1 MQKLILIDGNSLFF
15 RAYYAT
21 AYAGGDLMKNKQGV
35 YTNALFGFV
44 NMVDK
49 ILSQPYS
56 HVLIAFDTKEKTKR
70 HEAFDDYKAGRPP
83 MPIEMAQQ
91 IPLIHTYLKQLNIAD
106 KSLVGYE
113 ADDIIGTLSK
123 EACNRGLQVSIYS
136 SDRDLLQLISNNV
149 TIHLLKKGVTEIDDL
164 NPQSFFEK
172 YGIKHTQMIDLKALM
187 GDPSDNIPGVPG
199 VGEKTA
205 VKLLQTYETLENVLA
220 KKDEIS
226 GKLGE
231 RIREHEDK
239 AILSKMLATIDLNVP
254 LDFSLDDIER
264 KEFNYEGLVAFYNEM
279 DLHVFIKRLGKPVQK
294 GEKFNFTIIDAHDEL
309 TAILKPNMAIHIEL
323 EDYNYHTSD
332 ILGFGLSDGVKH
344 YFIPK
349 DIGLASIDFQLYL
362 SDPTIPKLTY
372 DQKAFRT
379 ALKWLGYDLQGVKFD
394 LLLSSYLIHQK
405 IAKEDFKVICMA
417 FEYEDI
423 EYDEL
428 IYGKGAKK
436 GLPELSIYAAHIA
449 KKAKAIYQLQAPLI
463 EKLKA
468 LDLLDLFN
476 QIEMP
481 LAIVLS
487 DMEYSGIAV
496 DRVELNQQKRALKGR
511 IDTLESNIYASVGK
525 TFNIGSP
532 KQMAEVLFVDL
543 GLDPSKKT
551 KTKNLSTN
559 VDVLNT
565 LVDKHPV
572 IPMILEYR
580 QLTKL
585 YSTYIEGIEQ
595 SIFSDGKV
603 HTIFA
608 QALTATGRL
617 SSLEPNLQNIP
628 IRTEEGRQIR
638 KLFVPS
644 KPNHYFV
651 AADYSQIEL
660 RVLADMANVKGL
672 IEAFNQHEDIH
683 TRTAKEVFGSQ
694 TVTSEERRK
703 AKAVNFGIIYGI
715 GAWSLAEDIHTTPR
729 EAQAFIDKY
738 LSIYPEIK
746 TYMENTVESAIKNG
760 YVTTLMKRRRYIG
773 ELESPIYAVREFG
786 KRTSM
791 NAPIQGSAADIIK
804 KAMIDLHAYIYKNKK
819 KSRIL
824 LQVHDELVLEV
835 PEAELSEMQSVVP
848 RIMSKAIQ
856 LKVELESSC
865 DTGNN
870 WYELK

>member
-21 AYAGGDLMKNKQGV
+21 AYLGGDLMKNKQGV

-49 ILSQPYS
+49 ILQQPYS
-56 HVLIAFDTKEKTKR
+56 HVLVAFDTKEKTKR

-83 MPIEMAQQ
+83 MPAEMAQQ
-91 IPLIHTYLKQLNIAD
+91 IPLIHTYLKHLNIPD
-106 KSLVGYE
+106 YSLVGYE

-123 EACNRGLQVSIYS
+123 EACNRGFEVSVYS
-136 SDRDLLQLISNNV
+136 SDRDLLQLISDNV
-149 TIHLLKKGVTEIDDL
+149 TIHLLKKGVTDIESL
-164 NPQSFFEK
+164 TPKTFHEK
-172 YGIKHTQMIDLKALM
+172 YGINHTQMIDLKALM

-205 VKLLQTYETLENVLA
+205 VKLLQTYGTLEEILT
-220 KKDEIS
+220 KKDEIA

-239 AILSKMLATIDLNVP
+239 AILSKMLATIDLAVP
-254 LDFSLDDIER
+254 LDFNLDDIER
-264 KEFNYEGLVAFYNEM
+264 KEVDYDGLVSFYNDM
-279 DLHVFIKRLGKPVQK
+279 DLHVFIKRLDKPVQK
-294 GEKFNFTIIDAHDEL
+294 ASNFEYTIIQDHDEFVE
-309 TAILKPNMAIHIEL
+309 ILKPNMAIHMEL
-323 EDYNYHTSD
+323 ADFNYHTSD
-332 ILGFGLSDGVKH
+332 IIGFGLSDGSTH

-362 SDPTIPKLTY
+362 TDSNIPKLTY

-436 GLPELSIYAAHIA
+436 GLPALDVYAAHVA
-449 KKAKAIYQLQAPLI
+449 KKAKAIYQLEPILI
-463 EKLKA
+463 EKLKD

-481 LAIVLS
+481 LSTVLS

-496 DRVELNQQKRALKGR
+496 DQTELKNQKSALKSR
-511 IDTLESNIYASVGK
+511 IDTIENNIYASVGK

-532 KQMAEVLFVDL
+532 KQLAEILFVDL

-565 LVDKHPV
+565 LMDKHPV

-651 AADYSQIEL
+651 SADYSQIEL
-660 RVLADMANVKGL
+660 RVLADMANVQGL
-672 IEAFNQHEDIH
+672 IEAFNNHEDIH
-683 TRTAKEVFGSQ
+683 TRTAKEVFGTE

-715 GAWSLAEDIHTTPR
+715 GAWSLSEDIHTTPR

-746 TYMENTVESAIKNG
+746 TYMETTVENAIKNG
-760 YVTTLMKRRRYIG
+760 YVTTMMKRRRYIG

-835 PEAELSEMQSVVP
+835 PESELSEMQSVVP
-848 RIMSKAIQ
+848 SIMSKAVK
-856 LKVELESSC
+856 LKVQLESSC
-865 DTGNN
+865 DTGKN

>member
-83 MPIEMAQQ
+83 MPVEMAQQ
-91 IPLIHTYLKQLNIAD
+91 IPLIHNYLKHLNIAD

-254 LDFSLDDIER
+254 LDFALDDIVR

-279 DLHVFIKRLGKPVQK
+279 DLHVFIKRLDKPVQK
-294 GEKFNFTIIDAHDEL
+294 GDKFNFTLVDAHDEL

-436 GLPELSIYAAHIA
+436 GLPELSVYAAHIA

-463 EKLKA
+463 EKLKD

-476 QIEMP
+476 EIEMP

-651 AADYSQIEL
+651 SADYSQIEL

-746 TYMENTVESAIKNG
+746 TYMENTVENAIKNG

-804 KAMIDLHAYIYKNKK
+804 KAMIDLHAYIFKNKK

-835 PEAELSEMQSVVP
+835 PEAELSEMQTVVP

>member
-56 HVLIAFDTKEKTKR
+56 HVLVAFDTKEKTKR
-70 HEAFDDYKAGRPP
+70 HEAFGEYKAGRPP
-83 MPIEMAQQ
+83 MPQEMAQQ
-91 IPLIHTYLKQLNIAD
+91 IPLIHNYLKHLNIAD
-106 KSLVGYE
+106 YSLVGYE

-123 EACNRGLQVSIYS
+123 EACNRGFEVSVYS
-136 SDRDLLQLISNNV
+136 SDRDLLQLISDNI
-149 TIHLLKKGVTEIDDL
+149 TIHLLKKGVTDIEDL
-164 NPQSFFEK
+164 TPQSFLEK

-205 VKLLQTYETLENVLA
+205 VKLLQTYETLENILEHKA
-220 KKDEIS
+220 EIS

-231 RIREHEDK
+231 KIRENEDK
-239 AILSKMLATIDLNVP
+239 ALLSKMLATIDLNVP
-254 LDFSLDDIER
+254 LELRLDDIAR
-264 KEFNYEGLVAFYNEM
+264 KEVDYDGLVSFYNDM
-279 DLHVFIKRLGKPVQK
+279 DLHVFIKRLEKPVTK
-294 GEKFNFTIIDAHDEL
+294 TSNFKYTLIQDHDEFVG
-309 TAILKPNMAIHIEL
+309 ILKPNLAIHMEL
-323 EDYNYHTSD
+323 ADFNYHTSE
-332 ILGFGLSDGVKH
+332 IIGFGLSDGLNH

-349 DIGLASIDFQLYL
+349 DVGLASIDFQLYL
-362 SDPTIPKLTY
+362 SDPSIPKLTY

-379 ALKWLGYDLQGVKFD
+379 ALKWLGYDLQGVRFD
-394 LLLSSYLIHQK
+394 LLLASYLIHQK

-436 GLPELSIYAAHIA
+436 GLPELSVYATHVA
-449 KKAKAIYQLQAPLI
+449 KKAKAIFDLQKPLL

-468 LDLLDLFN
+468 LDLENLFN

-481 LAIVLS
+481 LSTVLS
-487 DMEYSGIAV
+487 DMEYSGIRV
-496 DRVELNQQKRALKGR
+496 DEVELQRQKQALKTR
-511 IDTLESNIYASVGK
+511 IDTIEQSIYASVGK

-532 KQMAEVLFVDL
+532 KQLAEILFVDL

-559 VDVLNT
+559 VDVLNS
-565 LVDKHPV
+565 LIDKHPV

-585 YSTYIEGIEQ
+585 FSTYIEGIEQ
-595 SIFSDGKV
+595 SIFKDGKV

-644 KPNHYFV
+644 KPNHYFLS
-651 AADYSQIEL
+651 ADYSQIEL
-660 RVLADMANVKGL
+660 RVLADMANVKRL
-672 IEAFNQHEDIH
+672 IEAFNNHEDIH
-683 TRTAKEVFGSQ
+683 TRTAKEVFGTD
-694 TVTSEERRK
+694 TVSSEERRK

-715 GAWSLAEDIHTTPR
+715 GAWSLAEDIHVTPR

-746 TYMENTVESAIKNG
+746 TYMDETIENAIKNG
-760 YVTTLMKRRRYIG
+760 YVTTMMKRRRYIG
-773 ELESPIYAVREFG
+773 ELESPIYAIREFG
-786 KRTSM
+786 KRTAM

-804 KAMIDLHAYIYKNKK
+804 KAMIDLHAYIYKNKL

-835 PEAELSEMQSVVP
+835 PESELALMEKKVP
-848 RIMSKAIQ
+848 EIMTQAVK
-856 LKVELESSC
+856 LKVDLESSC
-865 DTGNN
+865 DTGLN

>member
-1 MQKLILIDGNSLFF
+1 MAKLILIDGNSLFF

-21 AYAGGDLMKNKQGV
+21 AYSGGELMKNKQGV

-49 ILSQPYS
+49 ILQQTYS
-56 HVLIAFDTKEKTKR
+56 HVLVAFDTKEKTKR

-83 MPIEMAQQ
+83 MPQEMAQQ
-91 IPLIHTYLKQLNIAD
+91 IPLIHQYLKHLNIAD
-106 KSLVGYE
+106 ESLVGYE

-123 EACNRGLQVSIYS
+123 IACDRGFEVSVYS
-136 SDRDLLQLISNNV
+136 SDRDLLQLISDNV
-149 TIHLLKKGVTEIDDL
+149 TIHLLKKGVTDIEDL
-164 NPQSFFEK
+164 TPASFFEK
-172 YGIKHTQMIDLKALM
+172 YGIQHTQMIDLKALM

-205 VKLLQTYETLENVLA
+205 VKLLQQYHTLEAILEH
-220 KKDEIS
+220 KDEIP

-239 AILSKMLATIDLNVP
+239 AILSKMLATIDLHTP
-254 LDFSLDDIER
+254 LDFTLDDLARQTID
-264 KEFNYEGLVAFYNEM
+264 YEGLVAFYNDM
-279 DLHVFIKRLGKPVQK
+279 DLHVFIKRLDKPIQK
-294 GEKFNFTIIDAHDEL
+294 VDDFKTHIVMDHDEF
-309 TAILKPNMAIHIEL
+309 AKILKPNMAIHIEL
-323 EDYNYHTSD
+323 ADFNYHTSD
-332 ILGFGLSDGVKH
+332 IIGFGLSDGQNH

-362 SDPTIPKLTY
+362 SDSTIPKYTY

-379 ALKWLGYDLQGVKFD
+379 ALKWLGYDLQGVQFD
-394 LLLSSYLIHQK
+394 LLLSAYLIHQK

-417 FEYEDI
+417 FDYEAI
-423 EYDEL
+423 QYDEL

-436 GLPELSIYAAHIA
+436 GLPELSVYATHVA
-449 KKAKAIYQLQAPLI
+449 KKAKAIFELRMPLLD
-463 EKLKA
+463 KLKD
-468 LDLLDLFN
+468 LDLLDLFSN
-476 QIEMP
+476 IEMP
-481 LAIVLS
+481 LAVVLS
-487 DMEYSGIAV
+487 DMEFSGITV
-496 DRVELNQQKRALKGR
+496 DQTELQRQKQSLKGR
-511 IDTLESNIYASVGK
+511 IDAIEQNIYASVGK

-532 KQMAEVLFVDL
+532 KQLAEILFVDL

-565 LVDKHPV
+565 LMDKHPV

-580 QLTKL
+580 QLSKL

-595 SIFSDGKV
+595 SIFADGKV

-644 KPNHYFV
+644 KPNHFFV

-672 IEAFNQHEDIH
+672 IEAFNQKEDIH
-683 TRTAKEVFGSQ
+683 ARTAKAVFGTE

-738 LSIYPEIK
+738 LDIYPEIK
-746 TYMENTVESAIKNG
+746 TYMTETVENAIKQG
-760 YVTTLMKRRRYIG
+760 YVTTLLKRRRYIG

-786 KRTSM
+786 KRTAM

-804 KAMIDLHAYIYKNKK
+804 KAMIDLHAYIYKHKK

-835 PEAELSEMQSVVP
+835 PESELTEMEQVVP
-848 RIMSKAIQ
+848 DIMSKAIK
-856 LKVELESSC
+856 LKVALESSC
-865 DTGNN
+865 DTGKN

>member
-49 ILSQPYS
+49 ILQQDYT
-56 HVLIAFDTKEKTKR
+56 HVLVAFDTKEKTKR

-83 MPIEMAQQ
+83 MPAEMAQQ
-91 IPLIHTYLKQLNIAD
+91 IPLIHSYLKHLNIAD
-106 KSLVGYE
+106 YSLVGYE

-123 EACNRGLQVSIYS
+123 EACNRGFEVSVYS
-136 SDRDLLQLISNNV
+136 SDRDLLQLISDNV
-149 TIHLLKKGVTEIDDL
+149 TIHLLKKGVTDIEDL
-164 NPQSFFEK
+164 TPASFLEK
-172 YGIKHTQMIDLKALM
+172 YGINHTQMIDLKALM

-205 VKLLQTYETLENVLA
+205 VKLLQTYGTLEAVLA
-220 KKDEIS
+220 KKAEIS

-231 RIREHEDK
+231 RIRENEDK
-239 AILSKMLATIDLNVP
+239 AILSKMLATIDLAVP
-254 LDFSLDDIER
+254 LEFSLDDIAR
-264 KEFNYEGLVAFYNEM
+264 KETDYDALVSFYNEM
-279 DLHVFIKRLGKPVQK
+279 DLHVFIKRLNKPVQK
-294 GEKFNFTIIDAHDEL
+294 PSNFNFKIIQDHDEFDF
-309 TAILKPNMAIHIEL
+309 LKPNMAVHIEL
-323 EDYNYHTSD
+323 ADFNYHTSD
-332 ILGFGLSDGVKH
+332 IIGFGLSDGQTH
-344 YFIPK
+344 YFVPK
-349 DIGLASIDFQLYL
+349 DVGLASIDFQLYL
-362 SDPTIPKLTY
+362 TDPSIPKLTY

-379 ALKWLGYDLQGVKFD
+379 ALKWLSYDLKGVTFD

-436 GLPELSIYAAHIA
+436 GLPALEVYAAHVA
-449 KKAKAIYQLQAPLI
+449 KKAKAITVLQPILL
-463 EKLKA
+463 EKLKE
-468 LDLLDLFN
+468 LDLLELFET
-476 QIEMP
+476 IEMP
-481 LAIVLS
+481 LSTVLS

-496 DRVELNQQKRALKGR
+496 DKNELNQQKTALKLR
-511 IDTLESNIYASVGK
+511 IDALEQNIYTSVGK

-532 KQMAEVLFVDL
+532 KQLAEILFVDL

-565 LVDKHPV
+565 LIDKHPV

-595 SIFSDGKV
+595 SIFTDGKV

-651 AADYSQIEL
+651 SADYSQIEL

-672 IEAFNQHEDIH
+672 IEAFNNHEDIH
-683 TRTAKEVFGSQ
+683 TRTAKEVFGTE

-715 GAWSLAEDIHTTPR
+715 GAWSLSEDIHTTPR

-746 TYMENTVESAIKNG
+746 TYMETTVENAIKQG
-760 YVTTLMKRRRYIG
+760 YVTTMMKRRRYIG

-804 KAMIDLHAYIYKNKK
+804 KAMIDLHAYIDKHKK

-835 PEAELSEMQSVVP
+835 PEAELTEMQKVVP
-848 RIMSKAIQ
+848 DIMSKAVK
-856 LKVELESSC
+856 LKVQLESSC
-865 DTGNN
+865 DTGKN

>member
-21 AYAGGDLMKNKQGV
+21 AYTGGELMKNKQGV
-35 YTNALFGFV
+35 YTNALFGFI

-49 ILSQPYS
+49 ILQQPYS
-56 HVLIAFDTKEKTKR
+56 HVLVAFDTKEKTKR

-83 MPIEMAQQ
+83 MPQEMAQQ
-91 IPLIHTYLKQLNIAD
+91 IPLIHQYLKELNIKD
-106 KSLVGYE
+106 ESLAGYE

-123 EACNRGLQVSIYS
+123 EAADLGYEVAVYS
-136 SDRDLLQLISNNV
+136 SDRDLLQLINDKV
-149 TIHLLKKGVTEIDDL
+149 TIHLLKKGVTDIEDL
-164 NPQSFFEK
+164 TPKTFFEK
-172 YGIKHTQMIDLKALM
+172 YGLHHSQMIDLKALM

-205 VKLLQTYETLENVLA
+205 VKLLQQYETLENILQN
-220 KKDEIS
+220 KDQIS

-231 RIREHEDK
+231 RIRENEDK

-254 LDFSLDDIER
+254 LDFNFHDLER
-264 KEFNYEGLVAFYNEM
+264 KQMNYEGLVNFYNEM
-279 DLHVFIKRLGKPVQK
+279 DLHVFIKKLNKPVETK
-294 GEKFNFTIIDAHDEL
+294 DDFITKIITDHDQFS
-309 TAILKPNMAIHIEL
+309 TILKPNMAIHIEL
-323 EDYNYHTSD
+323 ADFNYHTSD
-332 ILGFGLSDGVKH
+332 IIGFGLSDGETN

-362 SDPTIPKLTY
+362 SDPSIPKLTY

-379 ALKWLGYDLQGVKFD
+379 ALKWLGYDLQGVTFD

-417 FEYEDI
+417 FDYEDI

-436 GLPELSIYAAHIA
+436 GLPELSIYSRHVA
-449 KKAKAIYQLQAPLI
+449 KKAKAIFSLQPLLI
-463 EKLKA
+463 EKLKT
-468 LDLLDLFN
+468 LELYDLFTN
-476 QIEMP
+476 IEMP

-487 DMEYSGIAV
+487 DMEYSGISV
-496 DRVELNQQKRALKGR
+496 DQNELKQQKTNLKNR
-511 IDTLESNIYASVGK
+511 IDTLEHQIYESVGK
-525 TFNIGSP
+525 KFNIGSP
-532 KQMAEVLFVDL
+532 KQLAEILFVDL

-565 LVDKHPV
+565 LIDKHPV
-572 IPMILEYR
+572 IPMILDYR

-595 SIFSDGKV
+595 SIFADGKV

-651 AADYSQIEL
+651 SADYSQIEL
-660 RVLADMANVKGL
+660 RVLADMANVAGL
-672 IEAFNQHEDIH
+672 IDAFNKKEDIH
-683 TRTAKEVFGSQ
+683 TRTAKEVFGSE
-694 TVTSEERRK
+694 TVTPEERRK

-729 EAQAFIDKY
+729 DAQAFIDKY

-746 TYMENTVESAIKNG
+746 TYMEQTVDNAVKQG
-760 YVTTLMKRRRYIG
+760 YVKTILNRRRYIG

-786 KRTSM
+786 KRTAM

-835 PEAELSEMQSVVP
+835 PESELVEMQKVVP
-848 RIMSKAIQ
+848 EIMSKAIH
-856 LKVELESSC
+856 LKVALESSC
-865 DTGNN
+865 DTGKN

>member
-49 ILSQPYS
+49 ILQQDYT
-56 HVLIAFDTKEKTKR
+56 HVLVAFDTKEKTKR

-83 MPIEMAQQ
+83 MPAEMAQQ
-91 IPLIHTYLKQLNIAD
+91 IPLIHSYLKHLNIAD
-106 KSLVGYE
+106 YSLVGYE

-123 EACNRGLQVSIYS
+123 EACNRGFEVSVYS
-136 SDRDLLQLISNNV
+136 SDRDLLQLISDNV
-149 TIHLLKKGVTEIDDL
+149 TIHLLKKGVTDIEDL
-164 NPQSFFEK
+164 TPASFLEK
-172 YGIKHTQMIDLKALM
+172 YGINHTQMIDLKALM
-187 GDPSDNIPGVPG
+187 GDPSDNIPGIPG

-205 VKLLQTYETLENVLA
+205 VKLLQTYGTLEEVLA
-220 KKDEIS
+220 KKAEIS

-231 RIREHEDK
+231 RICENENK
-239 AILSKMLATIDLNVP
+239 AILSKMLATIDLAVP
-254 LDFSLDDIER
+254 LEFSLDDIAR
-264 KEFNYEGLVAFYNEM
+264 KEIDYDALVSFYNEM
-279 DLHVFIKRLGKPVQK
+279 DLHVFIKRLNKPVQK
-294 GEKFNFTIIDAHDEL
+294 PSNFDYKIIQDHDEFDF
-309 TAILKPNMAIHIEL
+309 LKPNMAVHIEL
-323 EDYNYHTSD
+323 ADFNYHTSD
-332 ILGFGLSDGVKH
+332 IIGFGLSDGQTH
-344 YFIPK
+344 YFVPK
-349 DIGLASIDFQLYL
+349 EVGLASIDFQLYL
-362 SDPTIPKLTY
+362 TDPSTPKLTY

-379 ALKWLGYDLQGVKFD
+379 ALKWLGYDLKGVTFD

-436 GLPELSIYAAHIA
+436 GLPALEVYAAHVA
-449 KKAKAIYQLQAPLI
+449 KKAKAITVLQPILL
-463 EKLKA
+463 EKLKE
-468 LDLLDLFN
+468 LDLLELFET
-476 QIEMP
+476 IEMP
-481 LAIVLS
+481 LSTVLS

-496 DRVELNQQKRALKGR
+496 DKNELNQQKTALKSR
-511 IDTLESNIYASVGK
+511 IDALEQNIYASVGK

-532 KQMAEVLFVDL
+532 KQLAEILFVDL

-565 LVDKHPV
+565 LIDKHPV

-595 SIFSDGKV
+595 SIFPDGKV

-651 AADYSQIEL
+651 SADYSQIEL

-672 IEAFNQHEDIH
+672 IEAFNNHEDIH
-683 TRTAKEVFGSQ
+683 TRTAKEVFGTE

-715 GAWSLAEDIHTTPR
+715 GAWSLSEDIHTTPR

-746 TYMENTVESAIKNG
+746 TYMETTVENAIKQG
-760 YVTTLMKRRRYIG
+760 YVTTMMKRRRYIG

-804 KAMIDLHAYIYKNKK
+804 KAMIDLHAYIDKNKK

-835 PEAELSEMQSVVP
+835 PEAELAEMQKVVP
-848 RIMSKAIQ
+848 DIMSKAVK
-856 LKVELESSC
+856 LKVQLESSC
-865 DTGNN
+865 DTGKN

>member
-21 AYAGGDLMKNKQGV
+21 AYGGGDLMKNKQGV

-49 ILSQPYS
+49 ILQQPYS

-70 HEAFDDYKAGRPP
+70 HEAFEEYKAGRPP
-83 MPIEMAQQ
+83 MPVEMAQQ
-91 IPLIHTYLKQLNIAD
+91 IPLIHRYLKHLNIAD
-106 KSLVGYE
+106 YSLVGYE

-123 EACNRGLQVSIYS
+123 EACNRDFEVSVYS
-136 SDRDLLQLISNNV
+136 SDRDLLQLISDNV
-149 TIHLLKKGVTEIDDL
+149 TIHLLKKGVTDIEDL
-164 NPQSFFEK
+164 TPQTFFEK

-187 GDPSDNIPGVPG
+187 GDLSDNIPGVPG

-205 VKLLQTYETLENVLA
+205 VKLLQTYDTLENILTH
-220 KKDEIS
+220 KDEIS

-231 RIREHEDK
+231 RIRENEDK
-239 AILSKMLATIDLNVP
+239 AILSKMLATIDLKAP
-254 LDFSLDDIER
+254 LELSLDDLSR
-264 KEFNYEGLVAFYNEM
+264 QTVDYDGLVAFYNEM
-279 DLHVFIKRLGKPVQK
+279 DLHVFIKRLEKPVTK
-294 GEKFNFTIIDAHDEL
+294 EVDFPYTMINDHDEFEQ
-309 TAILKPNMAIHIEL
+309 ILKPNMAIHMEL
-323 EDYNYHTSD
+323 ADFNYHTSD
-332 ILGFGLSDGVKH
+332 IIGFGLSDGVKH

-349 DIGLASIDFQLYL
+349 EVGLASIDFQLYL
-362 SDPTIPKLTY
+362 TDPKMPKLTY

-379 ALKWLGYDLQGVKFD
+379 ALKWLGYDLQGVSFD

-417 FEYEDI
+417 FDYETI

-436 GLPELSIYAAHIA
+436 GLPAVEVYAAHVA
-449 KKAKAIYQLQAPLI
+449 KKAKAIFDLHKPLLD
-463 EKLKA
+463 KLKS
-468 LDLLDLFN
+468 LDLLELFN

-481 LAIVLS
+481 LSTVLS
-487 DMEYSGIAV
+487 DMEYSGISV
-496 DRVELNQQKRALKGR
+496 DKTELKRQKDALKQR
-511 IDTLESNIYASVGK
+511 IDSLEQQIYTSVGK

-532 KQMAEVLFVDL
+532 KQLAEILFVDL

-551 KTKNLSTN
+551 KAKNLSTN

-565 LVDKHPV
+565 LIDKHPV

-595 SIFSDGKV
+595 SIFVDGKV

-644 KPNHYFV
+644 KPNHFFV
-651 AADYSQIEL
+651 SADYSQIEL
-660 RVLADMANVKGL
+660 RVLADMADVKGL
-672 IEAFNQHEDIH
+672 IEAFNNHEDIH
-683 TRTAKEVFGSQ
+683 TRTAKEVFGTN
-694 TVTSEERRK
+694 TVTQEERRK

-715 GAWSLAEDIHTTPR
+715 GAWSLSEDINVTPR

-746 TYMENTVESAIKNG
+746 TYMEQTVENAIKNG
-760 YVTTLMKRRRYIG
+760 YVTTMMKRRRYIG

-804 KAMIDLHAYIYKNKK
+804 KAMIDLHAYIFKNKL

-835 PEAELSEMQSVVP
+835 PEAELSLMEKMVP
-848 RIMSKAIQ
+848 DIMTKAVK
-856 LKVELESSC
+856 LKVQLESSC
-865 DTGNN
+865 DTGKN

>member
-49 ILSQPYS
+49 ILQQDYT
-56 HVLIAFDTKEKTKR
+56 HVLVAFDTKEKTKR

-83 MPIEMAQQ
+83 MPAEMAQQ
-91 IPLIHTYLKQLNIAD
+91 IPLIHSYLKHLNIAD
-106 KSLVGYE
+106 YSLVGYE

-123 EACNRGLQVSIYS
+123 EACNRGFEVSVYS
-136 SDRDLLQLISNNV
+136 SDRDLLQLISDNV
-149 TIHLLKKGVTEIDDL
+149 TIHLLKKGVTDIEDL
-164 NPQSFFEK
+164 TPASFLEK
-172 YGIKHTQMIDLKALM
+172 YGINHTQMIDLKALM
-187 GDPSDNIPGVPG
+187 GDPSDNIPGIPG

-205 VKLLQTYETLENVLA
+205 VKLLQTYGTLEEVLA
-220 KKDEIS
+220 KKAEIS

-231 RIREHEDK
+231 RIRENEDK
-239 AILSKMLATIDLNVP
+239 AILSKMLATIDLAVP
-254 LDFSLDDIER
+254 LEFSLDDIAR
-264 KEFNYEGLVAFYNEM
+264 KEIDYDALVSFYNEM
-279 DLHVFIKRLGKPVQK
+279 DLHVFIKRLNKPVQK
-294 GEKFNFTIIDAHDEL
+294 PSNFDYKIIQDHDEFDF
-309 TAILKPNMAIHIEL
+309 LKPNMAVHIEL
-323 EDYNYHTSD
+323 ADFNYHTSD
-332 ILGFGLSDGVKH
+332 IIGFGLSDGQTH
-344 YFIPK
+344 YFVPK
-349 DIGLASIDFQLYL
+349 EVGLASIDFQLYL
-362 SDPTIPKLTY
+362 TDPSTPKLTY

-379 ALKWLGYDLQGVKFD
+379 ALKWLGYDLKGVTFD

-436 GLPELSIYAAHIA
+436 GLPALEVYAAHVA
-449 KKAKAIYQLQAPLI
+449 KKAKAITVLQPILL
-463 EKLKA
+463 EKLKE
-468 LDLLDLFN
+468 LDLLELFET
-476 QIEMP
+476 IEMP
-481 LAIVLS
+481 LSTVLS

-496 DRVELNQQKRALKGR
+496 DKNELNQQKTALKSR
-511 IDTLESNIYASVGK
+511 IDALEQNIYASVGK

-532 KQMAEVLFVDL
+532 KQLAEILFVDL

-565 LVDKHPV
+565 LIDKHPV

-595 SIFSDGKV
+595 SIFPDGKV

-651 AADYSQIEL
+651 SADYSQIEL

-672 IEAFNQHEDIH
+672 IEAFNNHEDIH
-683 TRTAKEVFGSQ
+683 TRTAKEVFGTE

-715 GAWSLAEDIHTTPR
+715 GAWSLSEDIHTTPR

-746 TYMENTVESAIKNG
+746 TYMETTVENAIKQG
-760 YVTTLMKRRRYIG
+760 YVTTMMKRRRYIG

-804 KAMIDLHAYIYKNKK
+804 KAMIDLHAYIDKNKK

-835 PEAELSEMQSVVP
+835 PEAELAEMQKVVP
-848 RIMSKAIQ
+848 DIMSKAVK
-856 LKVELESSC
+856 LKVQLESSC
-865 DTGNN
+865 DTGKN

>member
-49 ILSQPYS
+49 ILQQDYT
-56 HVLIAFDTKEKTKR
+56 HVLVAFDTKEKTKR

-83 MPIEMAQQ
+83 MPAEMAQQ
-91 IPLIHTYLKQLNIAD
+91 IPLIHSYLKHLNIAD
-106 KSLVGYE
+106 YSLVGYE

-123 EACNRGLQVSIYS
+123 EACNRGFEVSVYS
-136 SDRDLLQLISNNV
+136 SDRDLLQLISDNV
-149 TIHLLKKGVTEIDDL
+149 TIHLLKKGVTDIEDL
-164 NPQSFFEK
+164 TPASFLEK
-172 YGIKHTQMIDLKALM
+172 YGINHTQMIDLKALM

-205 VKLLQTYETLENVLA
+205 VKLLQTYGTLEEVLA
-220 KKDEIS
+220 KKAEIS

-231 RIREHEDK
+231 RIRENEDK
-239 AILSKMLATIDLNVP
+239 AILSKMLATIDLAVP
-254 LDFSLDDIER
+254 LEFSLDDIAR
-264 KEFNYEGLVAFYNEM
+264 KETDYDALVSFYNEM
-279 DLHVFIKRLGKPVQK
+279 DLHVFIKRLNKPVQK
-294 GEKFNFTIIDAHDEL
+294 PSNFNFKIIQDHDEFDF
-309 TAILKPNMAIHIEL
+309 LKPNMSVHIEL
-323 EDYNYHTSD
+323 ADFNYHTSD
-332 ILGFGLSDGVKH
+332 IIGFGLSDGQTH
-344 YFIPK
+344 YFVPK
-349 DIGLASIDFQLYL
+349 EVGLASIDFQLYL
-362 SDPTIPKLTY
+362 TDPSIPKLTY

-379 ALKWLGYDLQGVKFD
+379 ALKWLGYDLKGVTFD

-436 GLPELSIYAAHIA
+436 GLPALEVYAAHVA
-449 KKAKAIYQLQAPLI
+449 KKAKAITVLQPILL
-463 EKLKA
+463 EKLKE
-468 LDLLDLFN
+468 LDLLELFET
-476 QIEMP
+476 IEMP
-481 LAIVLS
+481 LSTVLS

-496 DRVELNQQKRALKGR
+496 DKNELNQQKTALKLR
-511 IDTLESNIYASVGK
+511 IDALEQNIYTSVGK

-532 KQMAEVLFVDL
+532 KQLAEILFVDL

-565 LVDKHPV
+565 LIDKHPV

-595 SIFSDGKV
+595 SIFTDGKV

-651 AADYSQIEL
+651 SADYSQIEL

-672 IEAFNQHEDIH
+672 IEAFNNHEDIH
-683 TRTAKEVFGSQ
+683 TRTAKEVFGTE

-715 GAWSLAEDIHTTPR
+715 GAWSLSEDIHTTPR

-746 TYMENTVESAIKNG
+746 TYMETTVENAIKQG
-760 YVTTLMKRRRYIG
+760 YVTTMMKRRRYIG

-804 KAMIDLHAYIYKNKK
+804 KAMIDLHAYIDKNKK

-835 PEAELSEMQSVVP
+835 PEAELTEMQKVVP
-848 RIMSKAIQ
+848 DIMSKAVK
-856 LKVELESSC
+856 LKVQLESSC
-865 DTGNN
+865 DTGKN